1 VSLKKRMSENLEDK
15 ILKWIGKEGYP
26 LELKATQI
34 LRKIGFIVGQSINY
48 LDSES
53 NDIREI
59 DIVAY
64 KYYKVN
70 EKWVTFSFVIEC
82 KSSLDKPWIAFT
94 SKEERLYPD
103 DYIIHRNANNDG
115 KRFLKKMSEEKEL
128 KDLELFKLKE
138 RTSYNLIR
146 AFTDG
151 VDVTYKALMS
161 ATKATNA
168 LVEKGNKT
176 KDVYRFFFPLI
187 LINSKLFDCHLDL
200 ENEIKVSEIN
210 STKLVVSNSFDS
222 QRANFIDLVT
232 LDYFEQLMSE
242 YYNNIEFIIKEFESE
257 FE

>member
-1 VSLKKRMSENLEDK
+1 MTDNLENK

-26 LELKATQI
+26 LELRATQI

-64 KYYKVN
+64 KYFMIN

-82 KSSLDKPWIAFT
+82 KSSLNKPWIAFT

-103 DYIIHRNANNDG
+103 DYIIHRNATKDAKIFLKRMSNNDI
-115 KRFLKKMSEEKEL
+115 LKE
-128 KDLELFKLKE
+128 LELFKINE

-151 VDVTYKALMS
+151 IDVTYKALMS
-161 ATKATNA
+161 TTKATNA
-168 LVEKGNKT
+168 LVEKGNKLN
-176 KDVYRFFFPLI
+176 DVYRFFFPLI
-187 LINSKLFDCHLDL
+187 LIDSKLFDCHLNSQNDIKV
-200 ENEIKVSEIN
+200 NEIKN
-210 STKLVVSNSFDS
+210 TKLVVSNSFDS

-232 LDYFEQLMSE
+232 LDYFETIMTE
-242 YYNNIEFIIKEFESE
+242 YYNNIEYIVKEFESE
-257 FE
+257 FR